1 MTDQHRD
8 WLRSTD
14 SEYLMTVL
22 RVALGT
28 IFLLGGFKLAF
39 PPDPQALAASY
50 VDPSTGWISPVF
62 AEAITGRLGLEIS
75 TFLRI
80 QGVIEIALGLLM
92 ITGAFTP
99 IVAVWMGLM
108 FWSFTVAN
116 PVAGQIRLSRDIAL
130 MGFCFATA
138 AGGAG
143 AASIDERMRGLGG
156 KLAERRDSVLLIVR
170 LSTAYA
176 LLASALF
183 PGGVFAN
190 HLNSTLPIWIVLVLG
205 VALAAGLL
213 PRWTMGIVFL
223 WLLYVVMAN
232 MTGKG
237 LLPGLDS
244 VKREIGL
251 LAASLVYSLGG
262 PDRWSL
268 ARVRHRRG

>member
-1 MTDQHRD
+1 MTNQRRD
-8 WLRSTD
+8 WLPSTD

-22 RVALGT
+22 RVAVGA
-28 IFLLGGFKLAF
+28 IFLIGGYKLAF

-62 AEAITGRLGLEIS
+62 AEAITGQLGLEIS

-92 ITGAFTP
+92 IAGVFTP
-99 IVAVWMGLM
+99 VVAVLVGLM
-108 FWSFTVAN
+108 FWSFAVAN
-116 PVAGQIRLSRDIAL
+116 PVAGQIRLSRDVAL
-130 MGFCFATA
+130 MGFCFAIA
-138 AGGAG
+138 VGGAG

-156 KLAERRDSVLLIVR
+156 KLAERRDWVLLIVR

-183 PGGVFAN
+183 SSGVFAN
-190 HLNSTLPIWIVLVLG
+190 HLNSTLPVGIVLLLG
-205 VALAAGLL
+205 IALAAGLF
-213 PRWTMGIVFL
+213 PRWMMGMVFL
-223 WLLYVVMAN
+223 WLLYVVATN
-232 MTGKG
+232 LIGNVG
-237 LLPGLDS
+237 LPGVDS

-251 LAASLVYSLGG
+251 LAASLVYSLAG

-268 ARVRHRRG
+268 PRRRSGG

>member
-1 MTDQHRD
+1 MTAQHGD

-14 SEYLMTVL
+14 SEYLMTAL
-22 RVALGT
+22 RVAVGT
-28 IFLLGGFKLAF
+28 VFLVGGFKLAF

-80 QGVIEIALGLLM
+80 QGVIEITLGLLM
-92 ITGAFTP
+92 IAGVFTP
-99 IVAVWMGLM
+99 IVAVLMGLM
-108 FWSFTVAN
+108 FWSFTAAN

-130 MGFCFATA
+130 MGFCFAIA

-156 KLAERRDSVLLIVR
+156 KLAERRDLVLLIVR

-176 LLASALF
+176 LIASALF
-183 PGGVFAN
+183 SGGVFAN
-190 HLNSTLPIWIVLVLG
+190 HLNSTLPVVIVLLLG
-205 VALAAGLL
+205 IALAAGLF

-223 WLLYVVMAN
+223 WLLYVVATN
-232 MTGKG
+232 LGGKG
-237 LLPGLDS
+237 VLLGLDS
-244 VKREIGL
+244 IKREIGL
-251 LAASLVYSLGG
+251 LAASLVYLLAG
-262 PDRWSL
+262 PDRWSFP
-268 ARVRHRRG
+268 RIRHSGG